1 MENLLLILATTLIL
15 SRKKPNPY
23 GFNKY
28 AIGRSGCTLLLPNDP
43 GAFRPSYTKNGNLMY
58 FAETEDNGV
67 TYGCVTI
74 VLKEPV
80 DNLAEAEKNLAFF
93 MQTLQKSYS
102 VDYTAGFSF
111 GYMPKYNSKAR
122 GIVDYW
128 QDAAEVDWK
137 LKGWTNGRI
146 MSVVYVSNITDLP
159 VNKVEMFLDSFQF
172 A

>member
-23 GFNKY
+23 GFKKY
-28 AIGRSGCTLLLPNDP
+28 AIGRSGCTLFLPHDP
-43 GAFRPSYTKNGNLMY
+43 GAFRPSFTKNGDLMY
-58 FAETEDNGV
+58 YGEIEDDGV
-67 TYGCVTI
+67 VYGCVTV

-80 DNLAEAEKNLAFF
+80 DHLAEAEKNLAFF

-102 VDYTAGFSF
+102 VDYTAGFHF
-111 GYMPKYNSKAR
+111 GYTQKYNSQAR

-159 VNKVEMFLDSFQF
+159 VNKVEMFLNSFQF